1 MQFATARG
9 WEDLAALL
17 TVYESLELPVDRELI
32 GQYIQLPRIAKDFAN
47 YLELYQKYQRA
58 YRIDEILEGRWDTVL
73 ASELKVLFDE
83 TLSVLGVSFV
93 SFGRACTNCLAA
105 GRFDRRTIWD
115 LTRVKGS
122 MTTTSVSQALTAI
135 LTERSQELESGR
147 EAGTLDLESVRR
159 IQQEI
164 SIE

>member
-1 MQFATARG
+1 MH
-9 WEDLAALL
+9 
-17 TVYESLELPVDRELI
+17 YI
-32 GQYIQLPRIAKDFAN
+32 G
-47 YLELYQKYQRA
+47 
-58 YRIDEILEGRWDTVL
+58 
-73 ASELKVLFDE
+73 
-83 TLSVLGVSFV
+83 
-93 SFGRACTNCLAA
+93 
-105 GRFDRRTIWD
+105 D

-164 SIE
+164 SIIEQYLDAVQPGNTPEDAFACVKEQFAQQGRQTCAGSYRSRTGT